1 MTRSPVFGAGQV
13 ELPSY
18 DVIDLRAGVDFER
31 FTIELFAKN
40 VTDEY
45 ALVTFGA
52 FGQTPTGP
60 SGLPNGAAAVLR
72 PRTIGLSLST
82 RF

>member
-1 MTRSPVFGAGQV
+1 MSWSPALARRQV

-45 ALVTFGA
+45 ALVTFG
-52 FGQTPTGP
+52 GYPITP
-60 SGLPNGAAAVLR
+60 R
-72 PRTIGLSLST
+72 
-82 RF
+82 